1 MTQERDKLNRLIH
14 LSGRLLD
21 EEDFASYA
29 ALFADGG
36 EYRLVT
42 KAPEVAQPMTWILL
56 NRQEMGDLLASAPK
70 HVWNTGQRS
79 HLISVE
85 EVNVDGDTAQ
95 SWAAFSVFRTDSEG
109 ATKLYAVG
117 RYEDRWQKSVDD
129 WRLLKRI
136 TRLQTRV
143 LMPASAI
150 PV

>member
-1 MTQERDKLNRLIH
+1 MTQEQDKLNRLIH

-21 EEDFASYA
+21 EQDFANYA

-56 NRQEMGDLLASAPK
+56 SRQELGDLLASAPQ

-85 EVNVDGDTAQ
+85 EVNVAGDSAH
-95 SWAAFSVFRTDSEG
+95 SWASFSVFRTDNEG
-109 ATKLYAVG
+109 TTKLYAVG
-117 RYEDRWQKSVDD
+117 RYEDRWQKAADE

-136 TRLQTRV
+136 TRLQTRA
-143 LMPASAI
+143 LSPASAI
-150 PV
+150 PI